1 MEEVVLFP
9 FKKIRVKPSTVLIE
23 TVLSG
28 DPLYLNSAFSS
39 SKIKVTLKKIVID
52 LKIVPTRSFGT
63 CHVIEFLKCNRCRNI
78 VITLLYKQGLKLM
91 DVPKSFNI
99 YFTPRNSWQGI
110 VTNYRTLPEP
120 YKVDTFA
127 SGLV

>member
-1 MEEVVLFP
+1 MFQPNSYYKNNVDTWNKDKSLHY
-9 FKKIRVKPSTVLIE
+9 I
-23 TVLSG
+23 
-28 DPLYLNSAFSS
+28 NSAFSS
-39 SKIKVTLKKIVID
+39 SKVKVTLKKIVID

-120 YKVDTFA
+120 YKVDTFE
-127 SGLV
+127 SGLVWPRIKGWY

>member
-1 MEEVVLFP
+1 MEEVVLIP
-9 FKKIRVKPSTVLIE
+9 FKKIRVKPRTVLIE

-99 YFTPRNSWQGI
+99 YFTPRNGWQGI